1 MSNNITGSQKE
12 NIDFIKQLNEAPDGE
27 VVQDALVTSAN
38 YFLDVLVKKVEK
50 YKLVNTGDLTTKAK
64 IEEIGKNQVD
74 VKLPYYYDFI
84 NKGVRGA
91 KSKQPA
97 SSPYSFKDSFSMSE
111 EGRKNIKSLIDNGKA
126 KLRVVKP
133 GKEVGLEKKR
143 RSVADIQLD
152 TLIFR
157 IKSYGIKR
165 RPYFDEALKESKQK
179 IIDIVGEAYGKEI
192 TISIKPK

>member
-1 MSNNITGSQKE
+1 MPSNITASQKE
-12 NIDFIKQLNEAPDGE
+12 NIDFIKQLNVAPDGQ

-38 YFLDVLVKKVEK
+38 YFIDVLKKKVEK
-50 YKLVNTGDLTTKAK
+50 YQLVNTGDLTTKAK
-64 IEEIGKNQVD
+64 VEEIGTNQVN
-74 VKLPYYYDFI
+74 VKLPYYYKFI

-91 KSKQPA
+91 QSEQPA
-97 SSPYSFKDSFSMSE
+97 SSPYSFKDSFSMSA

-126 KLRVVKP
+126 KIRVVQP
-133 GKEVGLEKKR
+133 GKEVGLERKR

-165 RPYFDEALKESKQK
+165 RPYFDEALEESRKEIAS
-179 IIDIVGEAYGKEI
+179 IVGKAYGKEI
-192 TISIKPK
+192 TLSIKPK

>member
-1 MSNNITGSQKE
+1 MSNITASQEE
-12 NIDFIKQLNEAPDGE
+12 NIDLIRRLNVAPDGQI
-27 VVQDALVTSAN
+27 VQDALVTSAD
-38 YFLDVLVKKVEK
+38 YFLQVLGKKVNQ
-50 YKLVNTGDLTTKAK
+50 YKLVNTGDLLKKAK
-64 IEEIGKNQVD
+64 VEEIGTNQVN

-97 SSPYSFKDSFSMSE
+97 SSPYSFKDSFSMSA

-126 KLRVVKP
+126 KIRVVQP
-133 GKEVGLEKKR
+133 GREVGLERKR

-165 RPYFDEALKESKQK
+165 RPYFDEALAESRKEIAS
-179 IIDIVGEAYGKEI
+179 IVGKAYGKEI
-192 TISIKPK
+192 TLSIKPK

>member
-1 MSNNITGSQKE
+1 MPSNITASQKE
-12 NIDFIKQLNEAPDGE
+12 NIDFIKQLNEAPDGQ

-38 YFLDVLVKKVEK
+38 YFLDVLGKKVNK
-50 YKLVNTGDLTTKAK
+50 YKLVNTGDLLKKAK
-64 IEEIGKNQVD
+64 IEEIGMNQVN

-97 SSPYSFKDSFSMSE
+97 SSPYSFKDSFSMSA
-111 EGRKNIKSLIDNGKA
+111 EGRKNIKSLIDNGEE

-133 GKEVGLEKKR
+133 GKEVGLEKKQ

-165 RPYFDEALKESKQK
+165 RPYFDEALEESRKEIAS
-179 IIDIVGEAYGKEI
+179 IVGKAYGKEI
-192 TISIKPK
+192 TLIIKP